1 MNGEWVL
8 NINFDGLFLFN
19 NNTDLNTSPTTYL
32 LLQEKQQM
40 TSLSPSR
47 VGFVQ
52 KFEIRVILELIARGD
67 IFGLSNTSQE
77 TNLF

>member
-1 MNGEWVL
+1 M

-19 NNTDLNTSPTTYL
+19 NNTQISTLPLPPTYL